1 MARGKKSKT
10 RKSRARQAVTLQERF
25 VQYLNEALAVEN
37 AAVPRL
43 EARIRQTGIAE
54 AKGQL
59 QHHLEETR
67 EQQSRLQQV
76 ISSLGGKPAREQA
89 QLPIPSPPK
98 KMSSAMKLVP
108 AEQELKGAKED
119 AIIENAEVVMY
130 DTLVQLAQQANMSE
144 AIPAL
149 TQNLNEEKE
158 MADWIRANTPAMI
171 AQLYPQIESSF
182 GRRQQQEEKEVERE
196 EQNLTATTEA

>member
-1 MARGKKSKT
+1 MARGKKSSS
-10 RKSRARQAVTLQERF
+10 RKSRVKQAVTLQERF

-37 AAVPRL
+37 ATIPRL
-43 EARIRQTGIAE
+43 EARIKQTGLAD
-54 AKGQL
+54 AKSQL

-98 KMSSAMKLVP
+98 RMSSAMKLIP

-182 GRRQQQEEKEVERE
+182 GQKEKEEEKERE
-196 EQNLTATTEA
+196 QDMTTAATTEA

>member
-10 RKSRARQAVTLQERF
+10 RKSRARQTVTLQERF
-25 VQYLNEALAVEN
+25 VQYLNDALAVEN
-37 AAVPRL
+37 ATIPRL
-43 EARIRQTGIAE
+43 EARIKQTGLAD

-76 ISSLGGKPAREQA
+76 ISSLGGRPAREQA

-98 KMSSAMKLVP
+98 RMSSAMKLIP

-130 DTLVQLAQQANMSE
+130 DTLVQLAQQANVSE

-182 GRRQQQEEKEVERE
+182 GQQEKEEEKERE
-196 EQNLTATTEA
+196 QDMTTAATTEA